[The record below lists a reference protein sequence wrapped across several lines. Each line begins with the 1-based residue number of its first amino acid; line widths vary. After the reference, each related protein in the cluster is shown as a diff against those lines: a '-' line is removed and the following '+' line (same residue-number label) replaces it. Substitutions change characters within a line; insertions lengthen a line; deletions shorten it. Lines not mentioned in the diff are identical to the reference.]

1 VKCEFAF
8 FRLPKSKGATE
19 MSKRTENTIIR
30 EIDKLNENEALA
42 VFDYIA
48 NLLSARMPKPSK
60 NPINDE
66 LIATLADAKENKRA
80 RQVVEWEKVRR
91 RNSQKMI

>member
-1 VKCEFAF
+1 
-8 FRLPKSKGATE
+8 

-30 EIDKLNENEALA
+30 EINKLNETEALA

-60 NPINDE
+60 NSINDE
-66 LIATLADAKENKRA
+66 LIESLAEAKENRRA
-80 RQVVEWEKVRR
+80 GQVVEWEKVRR
-91 RNSQKMI
+91 RNSQRII